1 MLRLRYL
8 WYLLLRLSI
17 VKILFPFL
25 FKNIINIL
33 IDWLMIILVLSFL
46 FFLELLQYSFLVFP

>member
-1 MLRLRYL
+1 VLRLGYL
-8 WYLLLRLSI
+8 WHLLLRLSI

-33 IDWLMIILVLSFL
+33 IDWLMIILVLSFF
-46 FFLELLQYSFLVFP
+46 FFLELLQYSLLVFP